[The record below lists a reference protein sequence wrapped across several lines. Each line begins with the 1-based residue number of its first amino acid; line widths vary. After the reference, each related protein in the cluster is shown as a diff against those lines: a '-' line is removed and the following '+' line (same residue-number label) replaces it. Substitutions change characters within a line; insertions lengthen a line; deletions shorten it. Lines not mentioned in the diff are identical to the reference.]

1 MSFKKVDDYFEM
13 FSSQPITIEST
24 DKLLDFLLTCTFA
37 ENLLVLKKLMYTEI
51 CNNNI
56 VMSLIF
62 GTDKYG
68 NKTNYTKTIAYI
80 EYIQSLGEAS
90 KNKDEEVAAVWG
102 NKLKDSIEEAINN
115 PEAPEFL
122 KVRF

>member
-1 MSFKKVDDYFEM
+1 
-13 FSSQPITIEST
+13 
-24 DKLLDFLLTCTFA
+24 
-37 ENLLVLKKLMYTEI
+37 MYTEI